1 MRFLFFDSS
10 SSNLFLAVRNGE
22 RTCFMQFSG
31 DDKHGS
37 SLAPCIDSI
46 MGQVSLRPE
55 DLDFIGC
62 GIGPG
67 SLTGVR
73 IGMAT
78 AKGLCYPHETPLL
91 PICSLDLVASQ
102 MAHQERIVIRRA
114 RAGYYYWR
122 KYRASH
128 DCKVIP
134 DSEPSFSSVE
144 SICSALEESDSFL
157 FVDGR
162 FDQDDFPS
170 IEWFLAS
177 SPSAD
182 AVLHI
187 IDAALEDIGPKPFR
201 EVQPLYLQRS
211 LAEDNWDKRHG
222 NESAKDL

>member
-10 SSNLFLAVRNGE
+10 SPNLFLAARNGQ
-22 RTCFMQFSG
+22 RMCFMQFSG
-31 DDKHGS
+31 DEKHGG
-37 SLAPCIDSI
+37 SLAPCIDNVLD
-46 MGQVSLRPE
+46 QVSLKSE

-73 IGMAT
+73 VGMAT

-102 MAHQERIVIRRA
+102 MANQKRIVIRRA

-122 KYRASH
+122 EYCASQ
-128 DCKVIP
+128 DGTVIP
-134 DSEPSFSSVE
+134 GNEPSFSSAE
-144 SICSALEESDSFL
+144 SVRNVLEESDSL
-157 FVDGR
+157 LLVDGR
-162 FDQDDFPS
+162 FDQEYFPS
-170 IEWFLAS
+170 IAWLSAS

-182 AVLHI
+182 TVLHL
-187 IDAALEDIGPKPFR
+187 IDAALENTGSKPFR

-211 LAEDNWDKRHG
+211 LAEDNWEKRHG
-222 NESAKDL
+222 NKSAEDL